1 MAFIPVTLAVSETT
15 TPEIGVDEHEVI
27 TGFIIDGNL
36 TGTSLSFTAAATH
49 GGTFVAVEDDAS
61 AAVSVTVATSTVAML
76 TTPAKIAAIAP
87 LKHFKIVS
95 GSTQA
100 TNPSVITVLTQR
112 VC

>member
-1 MAFIPVTLAVSETT
+1 MAFIPVTLEVGETT

-27 TGFIIDGNL
+27 TGFVIDANL

-61 AAVSVTVATSTVAML
+61 TAVSITVGTSSISML
-76 TTPAKIAAIAP
+76 TTSSKIAAISP
-87 LKHFKIVS
+87 LKHVKIVS

-100 TNPSVITVLTQR
+100 TADSVITVLTQR